1 VPPLT
6 KALIFIAAVLAL
18 AIFARWVLDTPRE
31 DPLIGLAYR
40 TIQLYARLFHRLHV
54 EGREHIPTARYPGS
68 LIVVC
73 NHTAGVDP
81 LLVQAACPF
90 EIRWMMG
97 TDMMVERY
105 EWFWRWAG
113 IISVDR
119 TGRDSS
125 GTKEAIRHVRSGGVL
140 GVFPE
145 GAIERP
151 PRHILPFHPG
161 VGLIIART
169 GASVLPVIVEGTPP
183 PAAGG
188 AWTSLYR
195 RGHAKVTFGPVM
207 EVGSMQPEPE
217 RGPGP
222 PAAADEGALR
232 LGPEETA
239 QRLQDWYLKATGWPT
254 APTPMGPAFRG

>member
-1 VPPLT
+1 
-6 KALIFIAAVLAL
+6 LIAIVFALAL
-18 AIFARWVLDTPRE
+18 FARWVLDTPRE

-40 TIQLYARLFHRLHV
+40 AIQIYSRRYHRLQV
-54 EGREHIPTARYPGS
+54 VGREHIPLARYPGS
-68 LIVVC
+68 LVVVC
-73 NHTAGVDP
+73 NHTGGVDP
-81 LLVQAACPF
+81 LLVQSVCPF
-90 EIRWMMG
+90 EIRWMMA

-119 TGRDSS
+119 TGRDSA
-125 GTKEAIRHVRSGGVL
+125 GTKEAIRHVKAGGVL

-151 PRHILPFHPG
+151 TRHVLPFHPG

-169 GASVLPVIVEGTPP
+169 GAPVLPVIVEGTPFP
-183 PAAGG
+183 EGAN

-195 RGHAKVTFGPVM
+195 RGHARLTFGPVM
-207 EVGSMQPEPE
+207 ELGSARE
-217 RGPGP
+217 
-222 PAAADEGALR
+222 
-232 LGPEETA
+232 A
-239 QRLQDWYLKATGWPT
+239 QRAAPDQIAERLQAWYLEATGWPT